1 MPVIW
6 QISAIQLN
14 KKTWIS
20 GVILKSTPFSYNR
33 KISNFRNLLKVVKSY
48 FIGVYANKEISV
60 TANDKIIYTNTDK
73 YGGFSVVINKLY
85 KGEPEI
91 KIAGSDKPLKI
102 LQNYPIV
109 FQNTK
114 SPFDVISDIDDTI
127 IVSYT
132 ANFFKRIGT
141 LAFISPQNRKTI
153 GFTQTRLEEYKKH
166 DVRVFYVSKSESN
179 LFAMITSFIE
189 HNNLPKGKLILT
201 PYLKILQLFHPKKD
215 RDYKVKNIR
224 FLIENSGTKD
234 FVLIG
239 DDSQRDM
246 EIYTVIAKEFPKR
259 IIKIYIR
266 QTKLKILLLK
276 KNMLEKL
283 KSTGVPVQY
292 FIADTPVDALN
303 EITQLKK

>member
-1 MPVIW
+1 MPIVW
-6 QISAIQLN
+6 QISALHLN
-14 KKTWIS
+14 NKTWIS
-20 GVILKSTPFSYNR
+20 GVLLKSTPFTYDK

-60 TANDKIIYTNTDK
+60 TANDKIIYSNTDK
-73 YGGFSVVINKLY
+73 NGGFSVVLNKLY
-85 KGEPEI
+85 EGDLVI

-102 LQNYPIV
+102 LQTYPII
-109 FQNTK
+109 FQNTQ
-114 SPFDVISDIDDTI
+114 SAFDVISDIDDTI

-132 ANFFKRIGT
+132 ADFFKRVGT
-141 LAFISPQNRKTI
+141 LAFTSPQKRKAI
-153 GFTQTRLEEYKKH
+153 GFTQRLFEEFKKH
-166 DVRVFYVSKSESN
+166 DARVFYVSKSESN
-179 LFAMITSFIE
+179 LFAMLTSFIE
-189 HNNLPKGKLILT
+189 HNKLPKGKLILT

-215 RDYKVKNIR
+215 RDYKLKNIR

-246 EIYTVIAKEFPKR
+246 EIYTVIANKFSER

-266 QTKLKILLLK
+266 QTKRKILSHK
-276 KNMLEKL
+276 KSMLVKL

-292 FIADTPVDALN
+292 FTADTPIDELN
-303 EITQLKK
+303 EITHLKK